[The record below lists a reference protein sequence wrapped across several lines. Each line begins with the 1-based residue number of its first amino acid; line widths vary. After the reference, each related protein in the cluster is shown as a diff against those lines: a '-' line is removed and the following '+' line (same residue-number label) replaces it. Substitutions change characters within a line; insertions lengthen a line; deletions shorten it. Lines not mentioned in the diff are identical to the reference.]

1 MLYRE
6 LYRGVVVWNKS
17 QKIVRGGTRAQ
28 RRRPVEEWLRLEAP
42 ELRIVPEDIWLRVHV
57 RLDRA
62 RLALPR
68 SLQGGRLI
76 GRPSYLDGD
85 SPYLLTGF
93 AQCSVCGGAIGS
105 IPRAHGTGSA
115 RQRVDYYGCFTNH
128 RRGGAIC
135 ANKPLAPRT
144 ARSAASRSRMN
155 RWSRTHGSC
164 HERSGGSGIAPKD
177 MRASGSVNVHRSIQ
191 VVTWREG
198 FLRFHASART
208 IPLGS

>member
-17 QKIVRGGTRAQ
+17 QKTVRGGTRGQ
-28 RRRPVEEWLRLEAP
+28 RRRPMEEWLRVEAP
-42 ELRIVPEDIWLRVHV
+42 DLRIVPEDVWLKAHG
-57 RLDRA
+57 RLDRV

-93 AQCSVCGGAIGS
+93 ARCSVCGGAIGS
-105 IPRAHGTGSA
+105 IPRAHGTGTA

-135 ANKPLAPRT
+135 TNKAHIQQDVLDRAVLAALDEALDERVIEIAVEKAISMT
-144 ARSAASRSRMN
+144 RDRKSTRLNSSHGYQSRMP
-155 RWSRTHGSC
+155 S
-164 HERSGGSGIAPKD
+164 
-177 MRASGSVNVHRSIQ
+177 
-191 VVTWREG
+191 
-198 FLRFHASART
+198 SA
-208 IPLGS
+208 